1 MQIKFEFATYN
12 DALDAFSLDDTIY
25 VYELDDEE
33 VQTYNT
39 LKSNDLNLYNWF
51 KESDFF
57 INWIKEDVYPNQA
70 DKKIVI
76 CDINDITF
84 RRWFFFKVTSADT
97 HYEYFK
103 KLFNI
108 SHELDWQ
115 DREDVGKEILEK
127 LVVERRELIIDLV
140 DEPLSDETSEE
151 SLEVQEK

>member
-1 MQIKFEFATYN
+1 M
-12 DALDAFSLDDTIY
+12 
-25 VYELDDEE
+25 
-33 VQTYNT
+33 
-39 LKSNDLNLYNWF
+39 
-51 KESDFF
+51 
-57 INWIKEDVYPNQA
+57 
-70 DKKIVI
+70 
-76 CDINDITF
+76 
-84 RRWFFFKVTSADT
+84 TSADT